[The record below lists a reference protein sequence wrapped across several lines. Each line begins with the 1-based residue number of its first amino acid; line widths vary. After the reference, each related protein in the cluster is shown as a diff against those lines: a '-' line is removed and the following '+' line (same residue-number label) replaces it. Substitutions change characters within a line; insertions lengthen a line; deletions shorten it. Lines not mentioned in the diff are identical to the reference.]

1 MPQLT
6 YRNID
11 DPRLRGWIYRERV
24 RCGNPGC
31 HCSTGRKHGPYYY
44 LHYRAYD
51 LERGIWCR
59 RKTYVS
65 ARRVATLRRQIRE
78 AKAQARREH
87 RRTRV
92 FLAAL
97 GHVHA

>member
-1 MPQLT
+1 MPHLT
-6 YRNID
+6 YRNIV

-51 LERGIWCR
+51 LESGI
-59 RKTYVS
+59 
-65 ARRVATLRRQIRE
+65 
-78 AKAQARREH
+78 
-87 RRTRV
+87 
-92 FLAAL
+92 
-97 GHVHA
+97 